1 MGFALRPGVLM
12 GRRSPPIGLVA
23 RFLPIP
29 NEADSIY
36 PDTNIHLNAR
46 IDAGVNPW
54 GNPELGSS
62 VFFDGTASAYLAAGP
77 VSGFDASVAQDAADL
92 S

>member
-29 NEADSIY
+29 NEADS
-36 PDTNIHLNAR
+36 
-46 IDAGVNPW
+46 V
-54 GNPELGSS
+54 
-62 VFFDGTASAYLAAGP
+62 
-77 VSGFDASVAQDAADL
+77 
-92 S
+92 